1 MGNTTIQERVQAHTR
16 AIQACNQRGGRMLSL
31 VDLLED
37 DSVNLEM
44 AGYLAAAMRAG
55 ASLLVGAQPG
65 GAGKTTVMCALL
77 NFLPDETRI
86 RSVDTPDVMVT
97 GARESEPGEVCF
109 IAHEISPA
117 TYYRAYLWGSD
128 ARAFFRLR
136 ERDHLIATNLHA
148 DTLAQTREQLC
159 GENGVAPEH
168 LAQVNLKLYLRMRRS
183 RGWQRAH
190 WIHRVYESD
199 GADDRLLW
207 ESDGPGAFERREA
220 SDLVTSAEVRRY
232 QELIASLRDRGVR
245 TIEEVRRAIIN
256 E

>member
-1 MGNTTIQERVQAHTR
+1 MMADATIESHVR
-16 AIQACNQRGGRMLSL
+16 AINVCNQRGGRMLSL

-44 AGYLAAAMRAG
+44 ASYLAAAMRAG

-77 NFLPDETRI
+77 NFLPDEVAI
-86 RSVDTPDVMVT
+86 RAVDNTDVMVN
-97 GARESEPGEVCF
+97 GARETQPGEVCF

-117 TYYRAYLWGSD
+117 TYYRAYIWGSD
-128 ARAFFRLR
+128 ARTFFQLT

-159 GENGVAPEH
+159 GENDVAPEH
-168 LAQVNLKLYLRMRRS
+168 LARVNLKLYLRIHRS

-190 WIHRVYESD
+190 WVHRVYESD
-199 GADDRLLW
+199 GAADRLLW
-207 ESDGPGAFERREA
+207 ESDGPGAFEQRGE
-220 SDLVTSAEVRRY
+220 SDLVTPTEVTRY
-232 QELIASLRDRGVR
+232 KELIASLRDRGAR
-245 TIEEVRRAIIN
+245 TIEDVRRVVIT
-256 E
+256 

>member
-1 MGNTTIQERVQAHTR
+1 MADATIQHRVQAHTR
-16 AIQACNQRGGRMLSL
+16 AIHACNQRGGRMLSL

-77 NFLPDETRI
+77 NFLPDEVAI
-86 RSVDTPDVMVT
+86 RAVDNTNVVVT
-97 GARESEPGEVCF
+97 GARETQPGEVCF

-128 ARAFFRLR
+128 ARLFFRLT
-136 ERDHLIATNLHA
+136 ERGHLIASNLHA

-159 GENGVAPEH
+159 GENDVAPEH
-168 LAQVNLKLYLRMRRS
+168 LARVNLKLYLRMRRS
-183 RGWQRAH
+183 RGWEHAR
-190 WIHRVYESD
+190 WVHRVYESD
-199 GADDRLLW
+199 GAADRLLW
-207 ESDGPGAFERREA
+207 ESEGPGAFERRGE
-220 SDLVTSAEVRRY
+220 SDLVAPAEATRY
-232 QELIASLRDRGVR
+232 KELIASLQDRGAR
-245 TIEEVRRAIIN
+245 AIEDVRRAVIT
-256 E
+256 